1 MLNELSRRALLD
13 DANIANPPIMHLLRE
28 QGVRNVLGG
37 VGRTTLWRW
46 IREGRFPKPVR
57 LGANCVAW
65 RSDEVEAWLA
75 SRPRYDESEAVA

>member
-1 MLNELSRRALLD
+1 MTDKTNAQAANEKAYW
-13 DANIANPPIMHLLRE
+13 RE
-28 QGVRNVLGG
+28 PRVRKT
-37 VGRTTLWRW
+37 VGEIGKTTLWRW

-57 LGANCVAW
+57 LGSNCVAW